1 MPYLNS
7 MRKVKGK
14 GIEEEIQ
21 NVRLV
26 SHTCSKENLLTYISQ
41 ERIISQKL
49 KVLSVQGRKIS
60 IDLNSLINLIKKSN
74 QREDK
79 SRLFIK
85 TIKTIPLSLSPIF
98 DNLFSHLLHHL
109 LHSIFNIDEFSIIWM
124 VIWFD
129 RL

>member
-21 NVRLV
+21 NVRSV
-26 SHTCSKENLLTYISQ
+26 SHTCSK
-41 ERIISQKL
+41 
-49 KVLSVQGRKIS
+49 GRKIS

-109 LHSIFNIDEFSIIWM
+109 LHSIFNIDEFSII
-124 VIWFD
+124 
-129 RL
+129 

>member
-21 NVRLV
+21 NVRSV
-26 SHTCSKENLLTYISQ
+26 SHTCSKGNLLTYISQ
-41 ERIISQKL
+41 GRIISQKL

-98 DNLFSHLLHHL
+98 DNLFSHLLHHS
-109 LHSIFNIDEFSIIWM
+109 LHSIFNIDEFSII
-124 VIWFD
+124 
-129 RL
+129 

>member
-26 SHTCSKENLLTYISQ
+26 SHTCSKGNLLTYISQ
-41 ERIISQKL
+41 GRIISQKL
-49 KVLSVQGRKIS
+49 KVLSVQERKIS

-98 DNLFSHLLHHL
+98 DNLFSHLLHHSR
-109 LHSIFNIDEFSIIWM
+109 HSIFNIDEFSII
-124 VIWFD
+124 
-129 RL
+129 

>member
-21 NVRLV
+21 NVKLV

-41 ERIISQKL
+41 GRIISQIL

-98 DNLFSHLLHHL
+98 DNLFSHLLHHS
-109 LHSIFNIDEFSIIWM
+109 LHSIFNIDEFSII
-124 VIWFD
+124 
-129 RL
+129 